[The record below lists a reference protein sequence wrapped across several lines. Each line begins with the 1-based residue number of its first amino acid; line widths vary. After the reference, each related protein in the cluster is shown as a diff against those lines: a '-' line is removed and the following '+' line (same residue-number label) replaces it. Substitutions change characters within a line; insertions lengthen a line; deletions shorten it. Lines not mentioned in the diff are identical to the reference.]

1 MTTYLIR
8 RLLQG
13 IVVLILVTLF
23 IFLIMRL
30 LPGDPIQLFVG
41 QGEASKA
48 TAEELIKVRHEFGLD
63 KSLPLQYLDWLGG
76 VFHGRL
82 GKSIFYRDDVASI
95 IKHRLPVTIHLGVL
109 SMLISSVLG
118 ITCGVICA
126 FKRGKWIDTV
136 LTVLANI
143 GITVPSFWVGI
154 LLIYLLSL
162 KLNLLPVYGYT
173 SPFTDF
179 WLSTRQIIMPVACLS
194 LFPIA
199 SLTRQTRSSTL
210 EVTRQDYIRTA
221 WSKGLTERV
230 IIIKHA
236 IKNALIPVVTQI
248 GMQVSIVFGGTVLIE
263 TVFNISGMGKLMA
276 EAVFGHDYQIV
287 QSGILI
293 VATVVV
299 LANLLVD
306 ISYGWLD
313 PRIRYN

>member
-1 MTTYLIR
+1 MTTYIIR

-30 LPGDPIQLFVG
+30 LPGDPLQLFVG
-41 QGEASKA
+41 QGDTANA
-48 TAEELIKVRHEFGLD
+48 TPEELALLRHEFGLD
-63 KSLPLQYLDWLGG
+63 KSLPLQYLSWIGG
-76 VFHGRL
+76 IFHGDL
-82 GKSIFYRDDVASI
+82 GKSIFYREDVTSL
-95 IKHRLPVTIHLGVL
+95 IKRRLPVTIHLGL
-109 SMLISSVLG
+109 TSMVISGVLG
-118 ITCGVICA
+118 ITFGVVCA
-126 FKRGKWIDTV
+126 FRRGKWIDSV

-154 LLIYLLSL
+154 LLIYLLAL
-162 KLNLLPVYGYT
+162 KLDLLPVYGYT

-179 WLSTRQIIMPVACLS
+179 WLSTRQIIMPIACLA
-194 LFPIA
+194 LFSIA

-230 IIIKHA
+230 IIMKHA
-236 IKNALIPVVTQI
+236 IKNALIPVITQL
-248 GMQVSIVFGGTVLIE
+248 GLQVSVVFGGAVLIE

>member
-13 IVVLILVTLF
+13 VVVLILVTLF

-48 TAEELIKVRHEFGLD
+48 TAEELIKARHEFGLD
-63 KSLPLQYLDWLGG
+63 KPLPLQYLDWFGG
-76 VFHGRL
+76 VFHGKL

-95 IKHRLPVTIHLGVL
+95 VKHRLPVTIHLGVL

-118 ITCGVICA
+118 ITFGVICA
-126 FKRGKWIDTV
+126 FKRGKWIDSA

-173 SPFTDF
+173 SPFTNF

-230 IIIKHA
+230 IIIRHA

>member
-1 MTTYLIR
+1 MTAYLIR

-13 IVVLILVTLF
+13 VLVLILVTVF
-23 IFLIMRL
+23 IFLVMRL
-30 LPGDPIQLFVG
+30 LPGDPIQLYVG
-41 QGEASKA
+41 QSDAANAS
-48 TAEELIKVRHEFGLD
+48 AEELLKIRHEFGLD
-63 KSLPLQYLDWLGG
+63 KPLPLQYLDWLGG

-82 GKSIFYRDDVASI
+82 GKSVFYRDDVANI
-95 IKHRLPVTIHLGVL
+95 IKHRLPITIHLGVI

-118 ITCGVICA
+118 ITFGVICA

-136 LTVLANI
+136 LTVLANV

-179 WLSTRQIIMPVACLS
+179 WLSTRQIIMPIVCLA

-199 SLTRQTRSSTL
+199 ALTRQTRSSTL

-230 IIIKHA
+230 IILKHA
-236 IKNALIPVVTQI
+236 IKNALIPVITQI

-276 EAVFGHDYQIV
+276 DAVLGHDYQIV
-287 QSGILI
+287 QSSVLI

>member
-1 MTTYLIR
+1 MATYIIR

-13 IVVLILVTLF
+13 LVVLILVSLF

-41 QGEASKA
+41 QGETANA
-48 TAEELIKVRHEFGLD
+48 TAEEIAKVKHEFGLD
-63 KSLPLQYLDWLGG
+63 KPLPLQYLDWIGG
-76 VFHGRL
+76 IFQGKL
-82 GKSIFYRDDVASI
+82 GKSIFYREDVTSLVRA
-95 IKHRLPVTIHLGVL
+95 RLPVTIHLGATAL
-109 SMLISSVLG
+109 IISSLLG
-118 ITCGVICA
+118 ITFGVICA

-154 LLIYLLSL
+154 LLIYVLAL
-162 KLNLLPVYGYT
+162 KLDLLPVYGYT
-173 SPFTDF
+173 SPFQDF
-179 WLSTRQIIMPVACLS
+179 WLSTKEAIMPVICLC
-194 LFPIA
+194 LFSIA

-221 WSKGLTERV
+221 WSKGLTEH
-230 IIIKHA
+230 IIIMRHA

-248 GMQVSIVFGGTVLIE
+248 GMQVSIVFGGAVLTE

-287 QSGILI
+287 QSGVLI
-293 VATVVV
+293 IAIVVV

-306 ISYGWLD
+306 ISYGWID

>member
-13 IVVLILVTLF
+13 VVVLILVTLF

-48 TAEELIKVRHEFGLD
+48 TAEELIKARHEFGLD
-63 KSLPLQYLDWLGG
+63 KPLPLQYLDWLGG
-76 VFHGRL
+76 VFHGKL

-230 IIIKHA
+230 IIIRHA